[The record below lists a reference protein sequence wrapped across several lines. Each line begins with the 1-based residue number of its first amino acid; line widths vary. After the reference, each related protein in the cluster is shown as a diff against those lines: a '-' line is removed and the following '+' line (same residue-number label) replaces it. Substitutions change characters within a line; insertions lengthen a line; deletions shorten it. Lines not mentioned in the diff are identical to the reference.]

1 MQAMPQTTFLEN
13 SMTIKEALQEIR
25 STPKWYFVDG
35 IEDTRLSQTARMI
48 ERDMCKPET
57 VKSFFERFGYN
68 VEVNMEVRK
77 A

>member
-1 MQAMPQTTFLEN
+1 MFV
-13 SMTIKEALQEIR
+13 SMTIQEALQEIR
-25 STPKWYFVDG
+25 SVPKWYFVDG

-48 ERDMCKPET
+48 ERGMCKPET
-57 VKSFFERFGYN
+57 VKAFFQRFGYS